1 MDDYVD
7 YCNRERF
14 SLKLEEPGPH
24 KGEQI
29 KCRLKTL

>member
-14 SLKLEEPGPH
+14 SLKLEKPGPH

>member
-14 SLKLEEPGPH
+14 SLKLEKPGPH
-24 KGEQI
+24 KGE
-29 KCRLKTL
+29 KEKKLTTKE

>member
-14 SLKLEEPGPH
+14 SLKLEKLGLH
-24 KGEQI
+24 KGKQI